1 MTRSAFTHNTTQPS
15 MATSASAGTRAGE
28 GTEYASVSN
37 TPNLTFAKGQ
47 AASSGSGKRHT
58 GLSGAQAW
66 DATTYHGLLAILK
79 EPNAPIAASC
89 AAVEECLALNK
100 DNLRGFFEQCF
111 APLMA
116 NVFGYDQTYLGR
128 GGWVNQVAFEV
139 QKGRAG
145 RSGVA
150 KSPDGTPG
158 SGQGASGRHGA
169 SSSNDVQALRRL
181 FAPKGRLFMAMY
193 NADCDGT
200 IKYHFPLQRLP
211 GMSQMLLK
219 SGHPLLRFWP
229 QYGDQVMH
237 MVERGTEGTGQ
248 EALYGQQSPGPGQQ
262 THVHVSVFQYFFY
275 WFAFYANSSLSSGSR
290 DASSSTMHTFGK
302 RMLHPLSRSVQG
314 SYSYSSGGSHNKKS
328 MYLVLLRD
336 LLHEF
341 MPRPIDTR
349 EDEGLSGVTSSKNP
363 LVSSYQDRP
372 GTGMLMYSILIEFWL
387 KDAYEPWLRD
397 GKGKGA
403 SASWGASYD
412 PPVENLLDAIE
423 ELTKYVMVYQTSDG
437 NLPAQGAT
445 SWLAASPVLYEPADM
460 MIGGSGGQ
468 DGSLQTVDGRAGGSG
483 SFGAMGTSEGHRYG
497 QGVRYG
503 ASSSTSKGIVLQGP
517 RSLGASASI
526 GPQAY
531 ARQLYRMM
539 HRALSSWPD
548 QRSIKPFLR
557 VFMVVLEPWR
567 VGSVATKAGDAG
579 RSSTYLSDLVK
590 SVGLDGSHGATKS
603 RKATEYRPEW
613 EHHVLANLPFYLDLV
628 PMFLELSVS
637 RVAARGETSVQD
649 LVKVLKI
656 FEKSPTLVQL
666 LQDVE
671 RDANRCHQS
680 EPRRAEGPFAEILPW
695 VIDQAENWR
704 WFSRNAVDREDL
716 GSGLG
721 GFGGRGGLGP
731 TTRSSSGP
739 RVSAQRRALSEPLFS
754 AFSPGR
760 SQVARNRHDILAIS
774 AGILKSSS
782 LKALQASFDK
792 VLPKYEGT
800 GEAEQWSDHDMDY
813 DGWNVGWG
821 RGKTGTVR
829 KISKSTWVDAKFK
842 GTELSKPKTSN
853 EIAGLVNL
861 MVFLSER
868 INSLLTLDV
877 PATSDEIPET
887 LVAQWLYDLR
897 RRGAIVN
904 LRFLADLRNVVW
916 LTVVSF
922 LVYRLFV

>member
-1 MTRSAFTHNTTQPS
+1 MGASA
-15 MATSASAGTRAGE
+15 SASAGVGAGG
-28 GTEYASVSN
+28 GTEYASASN
-37 TPNLTFAKGQ
+37 ATNATFAKGQ
-47 AASSGSGKRHT
+47 AASSGSDKRRT
-58 GLSGAQAW
+58 DLSGAQAW

-128 GGWVNQVAFEV
+128 GGWVNRVAFEV
-139 QKGRAG
+139 QAGRGG

-150 KSPDGTPG
+150 KSPGATTG
-158 SGQGASGRHGA
+158 SGQGGTGRHVGSA
-169 SSSNDVQALRRL
+169 SNDVLALRRL

-200 IKYHFPLQRLP
+200 IKYHFPMQRLP
-211 GMSQMLLK
+211 GMSQMLLR
-219 SGHPLLRFWP
+219 SGHPLLRCWP
-229 QYGDQVMH
+229 QYAGQALILDS
-237 MVERGTEGTGQ
+237 RGAAGAGQ
-248 EALYGQQSPGPGQQ
+248 EGLYGPHSPGHGQQ

-275 WFAFYANSSLSSGSR
+275 WFAFYANSSLSSESREYGSS
-290 DASSSTMHTFGK
+290 AMHTFGK

-314 SYSYSSGGSHNKKS
+314 SYSSGGLHNKKS

-349 EDEGLSGVTSSKNP
+349 EEEGLAGLKSSKNP

-423 ELTKYVMVYQTSDG
+423 ELTKYVMVYQMGDG
-437 NLPAQGAT
+437 NVPAQGST

-460 MIGGSGGQ
+460 MMGGGGGSSGQ
-468 DGSLQTVDGRAGGSG
+468 DSSQSADEGAGGWG
-483 SFGAMGTSEGHRYG
+483 GRGGGTGTSSAHGYG
-497 QGVRYG
+497 NGARFG
-503 ASSSTSKGIVLQGP
+503 ASSSAVKSIALQGP

-539 HRALSSWPD
+539 HRALSLWPD

-567 VGSVATKAGDAG
+567 VGNVASKGGDAG

-590 SVGLDGSHGATKS
+590 SVGLDGSHGSSRS
-603 RKATEYRPEW
+603 RKVTEYGQEW
-613 EHHVLANLPFYLDLV
+613 EHHVLAHLPFYLDLV

-649 LVKVLKI
+649 LVKVLKV
-656 FEKSPTLVQL
+656 FERSPTLVQL

-671 RDANRCHQS
+671 RDANRCYQS
-680 EPRRAEGPFAEILPW
+680 EPRRAEGPFAEMLPW

-704 WFSRNAVDREDL
+704 RFSRNAGDREDGGSSL
-716 GSGLG
+716 GGLG
-721 GFGGRGGLGP
+721 GLGAQM
-731 TTRSSSGP
+731 TRSSS
-739 RVSAQRRALSEPLFS
+739 RSRMSAERRTPSEPLFL
-754 AFSPGR
+754 AFSPGS
-760 SQVARNRHDILAIS
+760 SQVSRNRHDILSIS
-774 AGILKSSS
+774 AGILKPSS
-782 LKALQASFDK
+782 LKALQMSFDK
-792 VLPKYEGT
+792 VLPKYEGAS
-800 GEAEQWSDHDMDY
+800 EAEQWSDHDMD
-813 DGWNVGWG
+813 V
-821 RGKTGTVR
+821 KTGTVR
-829 KISKSTWVDAKFK
+829 KINKSTWCDAKFK

-861 MVFLSER
+861 MVFMSER
-868 INSLLTLDV
+868 INALLTLDV
-877 PATSDEIPET
+877 PVASDEIPET
-887 LVAQWLYDLR
+887 LVSQWLYDLR

-904 LRFLADLRNVVW
+904 LRFLADIRNVVW

-922 LVYRLFV
+922 IVYWLW